1 MIRIVVSME
10 QQKSR
15 TKLNGFILTL
25 LKNVFSNLENMAQL
39 VQSIIKDAKK
49 LIPSEDCSLYLIDN
63 DSNELVAEVVEM
75 DEKNEE
81 YLKEIRF
88 PMNEGI
94 VGQVAVSDGSP
105 STNVDKPA
113 QPLIANNSCSEQ
125 EVIVPDPLQQRM
137 KKLHFR
143 NMLCFAMLLLSYSCL
158 TKSGPM
164 VLLRMINSLL
174 NCFLLIVQLAYPM

>member
-1 MIRIVVSME
+1 
-10 QQKSR
+10 
-15 TKLNGFILTL
+15 
-25 LKNVFSNLENMAQL
+25 MAQL

-94 VGQVAVSDGSP
+94 VGQVAVSD
-105 STNVDKPA
+105 V
-113 QPLIANNSCSEQ
+113 IA
-125 EVIVPDPLQQRM
+125 VIQLLNKIGTDGFTSHDQQ
-137 KKLHFR
+137 L
-143 NMLCFAMLLLSYSCL
+143 AELLSSYCAISI
-158 TKSGPM
+158 SH
-164 VLLRMINSLL
+164 LR
-174 NCFLLIVQLAYPM
+174 